1 MASTLIVG
9 GELTNDITS
18 SVKITPKTEAPADKA
33 ATLTADK
40 PVTTTTDDDL
50 PEDQVPQR
58 LRGDKTFK
66 AAVAKFKELESE
78 LGRKNNEVGQL
89 RYVVDEMLR
98 AKQVQDGATVTPKH
112 TPVTTDTLLTNPE
125 EAIESVVK
133 RTSAARDGAQSDR
146 LAALEFA
153 AAKRDFES
161 EFPTYGKTMED
172 PSFIE
177 WVQKSPYR
185 TRLAQASVNG
195 SFEAAKELFSLH
207 AEVTAGS
214 SDAAKAAAEAAKAAA
229 ASASLTRPGNGGA
242 SSGAKKGAPPSA
254 SSKDIFSKAE
264 LRTLYMTN
272 RDKYN
277 AMGSEIRAAYAEG
290 RVR

>member
-9 GELTNDITS
+9 GTLTNDITS
-18 SVKITPKTEAPADKA
+18 SVKAPNTVTPADKA
-33 ATLTADK
+33 ATSGAEA
-40 PVTTTTDDDL
+40 TTTTDDDL

-66 AAVAKFKELESE
+66 SAVAKYRELESE

-98 AKQVQDGATVTPKH
+98 AKQLQDGATVTVKP
-112 TPVTTDTLLTNPE
+112 TPVTTDALLTNPE
-125 EAIESVVK
+125 EAITAVAK
-133 RTSAARDGAQSDR
+133 RASADAVGAQSDR
-146 LAALEFA
+146 LAKLEFEA
-153 AAKRDFES
+153 ARREFVS
-161 EFPTYGKTMED
+161 EFPTYETTMSD
-172 PSFIE
+172 PTFID
-177 WVQKSPYR
+177 WVKKSPLR

-214 SDAAKAAAEAAKAAA
+214 SAEAKAAADAAKAAA
-229 ASASLTRPGNGGA
+229 ASASLTRPGSGGA

-264 LRTLYMTN
+264 LRKLYMN
-272 RDKYN
+272 DRDKYN
-277 AMGSEIRAAYAEG
+277 SMGSEIQKAYAEG